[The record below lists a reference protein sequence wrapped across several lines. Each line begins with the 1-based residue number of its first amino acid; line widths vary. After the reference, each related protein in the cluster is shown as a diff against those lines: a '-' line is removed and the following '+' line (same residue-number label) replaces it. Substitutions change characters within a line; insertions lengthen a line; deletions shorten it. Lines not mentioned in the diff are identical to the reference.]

1 MFSQDDFGIRPQ
13 DPFNVLQPEK
23 LSETQLEV
31 LNRLM
36 TPLIGTQA
44 VGIYHYLSQFANLD
58 SNQSISHY
66 VIMSELKINLGDF
79 REEMNLLEAIG
90 LIKTFVKHGKEN
102 SHFVYELIQPPTPK
116 QFFNDPMLSVYLYKE
131 VDKNRFHQLRRYFEQ
146 QQMNLSDYQEVTRNF
161 TDVFKVPNQAF
172 DDVQKNNIK
181 QTVSY
186 KGINLDRVQF
196 DFETLY
202 QLLSNHFVSSEIVEE
217 QAKGLITQL
226 AVLYGITPEGMK
238 GLILKSLTSGQRISY
253 EELRKQA
260 RSFYAIEH
268 ENQLPSLESKVELK
282 STNTQKQEVVELTK
296 APQTPEEFES
306 WFELMDTTSPIDM
319 LASWSKSEPTLKQ
332 KYMVEDLMVR
342 EQLPFGVI
350 NMLLQY
356 VMLNNDMQLPKSYIQ
371 EIASNWKKKE
381 LASAEQAYH
390 HVKEMKKAEKQR
402 KAKQNN
408 TQRNFKNYGQ
418 QVVSKEITP
427 EWLIRGDH
435 KKRRGKKNETQSDSD
450 DQSLAQDRANFLK
463 HLNETWKE
471 DDE

>member
-1 MFSQDDFGIRPQ
+1 MFNQDDFGIRPQ
-13 DPFNVLQPEK
+13 DPFNVFQPDK
-23 LSETQLEV
+23 LSVTQLEV
-31 LNRLM
+31 LNRLI

-44 VGIYHYLSQFANLD
+44 IGVYHYLSQFAN
-58 SNQSISHY
+58 SSVNHSTSHY
-66 VIMSELKINLGDF
+66 VIMSELKINLWDF
-79 REEMNLLEAIG
+79 REEMNRLEAIG
-90 LIKTFVKHGKEN
+90 LIKTYVKHGKEN

-131 VDKNRFHQLRRYFEQ
+131 VDKKRFQELKHYFER
-146 QQMNLSDYQEVTRNF
+146 QQMDLSNYQEVTRNF

-172 DDVQKNNIK
+172 DAIQKNDIP
-181 QTVSY
+181 QTASY
-186 KGINLDRVQF
+186 KGINLDRVHF

-268 ENQLPSLESKVELK
+268 ENQLPALESKVDIQP
-282 STNTQKQEVVELTK
+282 SPVQKQEVVELTQ

-306 WFELMDTTSPIDM
+306 WFELMDSTSPIDM

-332 KYMVEDLMVR
+332 KYMIEDLMVR

-350 NMLLQY
+350 NILLQY

-402 KAKQNN
+402 KTKQNN
-408 TQRNFKNYGQ
+408 NQRNFKNYGQ
-418 QVVSKEITP
+418 QVASKEITP

-435 KKRRGKKNETQSDSD
+435 KKRRGKQNKPQTDSG
-450 DQSLAQDRANFLK
+450 DQSLAQDRAEFLK